1 MPYAA
6 RVEGVRGGEPE
17 LGLEAVSLTVRDS
30 RGGTRLDDVSFSLPG
45 RSLLAAVGPSG
56 SGKSTLLGALSGMR
70 PAQTGDV
77 CFGGRDLYAQY
88 RAMRHQVGYVL
99 QEDVVHSQLTVRGAL
114 DYAADLR
121 FDPGVARVERRR
133 RVEEVIAELGLTGS
147 AHRRVRTLSGGQ
159 RRRVNIGVELLT
171 RPRLL
176 FLDEPTSGLDPGMER
191 QVMHLLRD
199 LADGGRT
206 VVLVTHSVLCL
217 DVCDQVMFV
226 APGGRMAYVGPPAEA
241 LPYFGC
247 ADYAEVFSRLDEQR
261 DVDWKGAFRASPAY
275 QRRVEQPMATA
286 GGGPPA
292 APVPVPRTQGRLH
305 QLRTLVRRY
314 LAVLGS
320 DRLNLALLLLQA
332 PILGV
337 IVAQA
342 VASGGFAQTS
352 KDAYPAASQ
361 ALLFLVVSATYLGAG
376 NAVREIVKELP
387 IYLRE
392 RATGLSIVS
401 YLGSKVLVLAVV
413 TAIQAALLV
422 VVGAYRQ
429 GGPSQ
434 GAALPLRPELVIDL
448 AAAGMVAMGAG
459 LLISALVSRAD
470 KALTLLPLLLVPQLV
485 LTVPGL
491 EIEQKPVLNQL
502 SFVASARWG
511 YDALGSSVHL
521 NQLLYENEANVDP
534 LLPAQDALWE
544 VDDIDHAST
553 AQWRDIAAAAG
564 TAPEARWRRERG
576 AWAGDLAA
584 LAAIFLIELAGTAWA
599 LSRRDPGRRWLPRSP
614 RGRL

>member
-6 RVEGVRGGEPE
+6 RVEAARDGEAEP
-17 LGLEAVSLTVRDS
+17 GLQAICLTVRDS
-30 RGGTRLDDVSFSLPG
+30 RGGTRVDDISFSLPG

-56 SGKSTLLGALSGMR
+56 AGKSTLLGALSGMR
-70 PAQTGDV
+70 PAQSGHV

-99 QEDVVHSQLTVRGAL
+99 QEDVVHSQLTVQSAL
-114 DYAADLR
+114 GYAGELR
-121 FDPGVARVERRR
+121 FAPDVPRVARRR
-133 RVEEVIAELGLTGS
+133 RVEEVIAELGLAGC
-147 AHRRVRTLSGGQ
+147 AHRRIRTLSGGQ

-226 APGGRMAYVGPPAEA
+226 APGGRMAYFGPPAEA

-247 ADYAEVFSRLDEQR
+247 ADYAEVFSTLDERR

-275 QRRVEQPMATA
+275 RRHAEQ
-286 GGGPPA
+286 PPA
-292 APVPVPRTQGRLH
+292 AVSAPARPPRAPRTRGRLP
-305 QLRTLVRRY
+305 QLWILVHRY

-332 PILGV
+332 PILAA

-342 VASGGFAQTS
+342 VAPGGFVEMS

-361 ALLFLVVSATYLGAG
+361 ALLFLVVAASYLGAG

-413 TAIQAALLV
+413 TAVQAALLV
-422 VVGAYRQ
+422 VIGAYRQ
-429 GGPSQ
+429 GGPGQ
-434 GAALPLRPELVIDL
+434 GAVMPLRPELVVDL
-448 AAAGMVAMGAG
+448 AAAGIVSMGAG

-511 YDALGSSVHL
+511 YDALGSSVHM
-521 NQLLYENEANVDP
+521 NQLLYQNEASVDP
-534 LLPAQDALWE
+534 LLAAQDSLWE
-544 VDDIDHAST
+544 VADIDAASP
-553 AQWRDIAAAAG
+553 AQWADIAAAG
-564 TAPEARWRRERG
+564 TGPEARWRRQPG
-576 AWAGDLAA
+576 AWAGDLGA
-584 LAAIFLIELAGTAWA
+584 LAVLFLVELAATAWA
-599 LSRRDPGRRWLPRSP
+599 LRRRDPGR
-614 RGRL
+614 